1 MSEKRIV
8 EVYKA
13 DIPLQDGESVQVF
26 ERKLRDT
33 VQKKFG
39 LPRSEKKAGIYA
51 YVRAVFSDRLVMEKD
66 VEGPGRELKL
76 WSVDYKRA
84 DNGEFSFGTPSE
96 VKEQVNFVPVS
107 KSVEQPERIEIENV
121 WKDLFSWRSP
131 R

>member
-1 MSEKRIV
+1 MKNTV

-13 DIPLQDGESVQVF
+13 DIPLQEGETMQLF
-26 ERKLRDT
+26 LEKLRGS

-39 LPRSEKKAGIYA
+39 VPRTEKKAGIYA
-51 YVRAVFSDRLVMEKD
+51 YMRAVFADRIVMEKD

-84 DNGEFSFGTPSE
+84 ENGEFSFGTPSE

-107 KSVEQPERIEIENV
+107 KSVEQPERIELDV
-121 WKDLFSWRSP
+121 WKDLFSWRLP